1 MFMYQTVK
9 AVLVR
14 SRSDSKDRPNLGDW
28 ASLPRIVFLGWR
40 WHCGMEYMNPKLAI
54 ANDRRGRQRFCIN
67 APVTLFI
74 GDREIPAYTR
84 DLSNQGVYF
93 YLASADEIPIDS
105 DFDFEVGLPP
115 EITLSTCCRIKCRGH
130 AVRSEKSRN
139 LTGIA
144 AQILEYSIQREITTA
159 A

>member
-1 MFMYQTVK
+1 M
-9 AVLVR
+9 
-14 SRSDSKDRPNLGDW
+14 SRS
-28 ASLPRIVFLGWR
+28 VFLGWR
-40 WHCGMEYMNPKLAI
+40 WLCRMEHMNPKLAI
-54 ANDRRGRQRFCIN
+54 ANDRRGRKRFSIN
-67 APVTLFI
+67 APLTLFI

-93 YLASADEIPIDS
+93 YLASADEIPTES

-115 EITLSTCCRIKCRGH
+115 EITLSTSCRIKCRGH
-130 AVRSEKSRN
+130 AVRTEKSRN

-144 AQILEYSIQREITTA
+144 AAILSYSIQREITTA

>member
-1 MFMYQTVK
+1 MALRDGVHESKNGNSERSARK
-9 AVLVR
+9 AAIQHQCASYGIHR
-14 SRSDSKDRPNLGDW
+14 RPRDSGLYP
-28 ASLPRIVFLGWR
+28 
-40 WHCGMEYMNPKLAI
+40 
-54 ANDRRGRQRFCIN
+54 
-67 APVTLFI
+67 
-74 GDREIPAYTR
+74 

-93 YLASADEIPIDS
+93 YLASADEFPIDT

-144 AQILEYSIQREITTA
+144 AQILEYSIQREFTTA

>member
-1 MFMYQTVK
+1 VFLYQAVK

-14 SRSDSKDRPNLGDW
+14 SRSDFKDLPDLRAG
-28 ASLPRIVFLGWR
+28 ASPPRILFRGSL
-40 WHCGMEYMNPKLAI
+40 WHCGMEYMNPKMAT
-54 ANDRRGRQRFCIN
+54 ANDRRGRQRFSIN
-67 APVTLFI
+67 APLTVFI
-74 GDREIPAYTR
+74 GGREIAAYTR

-93 YLASADEIPIDS
+93 YLASADEFPIDT

-144 AQILEYSIQREITTA
+144 AQILEYSIQREFTTA

>member
-9 AVLVR
+9 AEMIR
-14 SRSDSKDRPNLGDW
+14 SRSDFKDRPNLGDR
-28 ASLPRIVFLGWR
+28 ASQPRIVFLGR
-40 WHCGMEYMNPKLAI
+40 RRRCGMVYMKPKLAI
-54 ANDRRGRQRFCIN
+54 ANDRRGRQRFTIN

-74 GDREIPAYTR
+74 GDREIAAYTR

-93 YLASADEIPIDS
+93 YLASADEIPIDI

-115 EITLSTCCRIKCRGH
+115 EITLSTSCRIKCRGH
-130 AVRSEKSRN
+130 VLRSEKSRN

-144 AQILEYSIQREITTA
+144 AQILEYSIQREFTTA